1 MRSGV
6 VPFPAAR
13 RVLRARRRARAK
25 ASAGRGAAAL
35 LAAALASAVPGVPA
49 RAQLSGDGARPKVFF
64 DCQTR
69 GCDLNYLR
77 TEIAW
82 VDWVRQPQDAD
93 VYVIMTSQVTGA
105 GGREYQLD
113 YSGAEPLEYEEQM
126 RFQSLPTSTRR
137 EVLDG
142 LAHVLA
148 VGLLHFAASHRFAQ
162 PAAVVGRDPGAE
174 TGPVVSREEVD
185 DPWDFWVFR
194 IGGNAELDGEQ
205 TRRTTSVSS
214 NFNASRVTPV
224 WKMNFRG
231 NVDFN
236 RREIDL
242 AEGGEFVDERTDWG
256 VTELV
261 AYAFSDHWSAGVQGE
276 VRRIRRFNQRLRFEL
291 TPALEYS
298 YFPYEEATRRS
309 LTAFY
314 RIGPAHR
321 RYVETTVFGQDKE
334 TRWEQAL
341 EVEFS
346 QRQQW
351 GDASVRLQGSHFLH
365 DASLYNLRLRG
376 NVRFRVAR
384 GLDFYANGGV
394 SWVADQ
400 VYLSARG
407 VTDEEALLNLQQ
419 RSQDFNYSMEAGL
432 GFQFGS
438 IYNNVVNNRFRG
450 TFF

>member
-1 MRSGV
+1 MALRTPACALSWLVLLLSAAGA
-6 VPFPAAR
+6 PAA
-13 RVLRARRRARAK
+13 AQ
-25 ASAGRGAAAL
+25 AAA
-35 LAAALASAVPGVPA
+35 A
-49 RAQLSGDGARPKVFF
+49 DARPKVFF
-64 DCQTR
+64 DCKTR
-69 GCDLNYLR
+69 GCDLNYFR

-93 VYVIMTSQVTGA
+93 VYVIMTSQSTGS
-105 GGREYQLD
+105 GGREYQID
-113 YSGAEPLEYEEQM
+113 FSGAEPLEYDEQL
-126 RFQSLPTSTRR
+126 RFRSPPTSTRR

-142 LAHVLA
+142 LAHTLA
-148 VGLLHFAASHRFAQ
+148 VGLLHFAAVNGFGQS
-162 PAAVVGRDPGAE
+162 AAVVASDRDAE
-174 TGPVVSREEVD
+174 TGPVVSREEVE
-185 DPWDFWVFR
+185 DPWDFWVYR
-194 IGGNAELDGEQ
+194 VSGNAEVDGEQ
-205 TRRTTSVSS
+205 TRRTTSV
-214 NFNASRVTPV
+214 NGNVNASRVTPV

-231 NVDFN
+231 DVNFN

-242 AEGGEFVDERTDWG
+242 ADGGEFLDERTDWG
-256 VTELV
+256 ITELV
-261 AYAFSDHWSAGVQGE
+261 AYAFGDHWSAGIQGE

-298 YFPYEEATRRS
+298 YFPYEEATRRA

-321 RYVETTVFGQDKE
+321 RYVETTVFGEDKE
-334 TRWEQAL
+334 TRWEHAI

-365 DASLYNLRLRG
+365 DAGLHNLSLRG
-376 NVRFRVAR
+376 NARFRVAR
-384 GLDFYANGGV
+384 GLDIYGEAGV
-394 SWVADQ
+394 SWVNDQ
-400 VYLSARG
+400 IYLSARG

-419 RSQDFNYSMEAGL
+419 RSQHFNYSMEAGL

-450 TFF
+450 TRF